1 MWVSTTL
8 CVFTVLLG
16 ETLSFQ
22 LSREE
27 RHKSASLCYH
37 LSYSSVCM
45 QANFTCRPR
54 LHNLPCL
61 LHDVTHVR
69 KCTRPSPALPYC
81 KQREAGRGPGNKATD
96 CYYKIQLQNVSC
108 TSVGFLLPIHS
119 NIRNCTLL
127 LLHDCVD
134 ITYLEASSPQF
145 LILPSNPPYD
155 LPAPL
160 AGLLHSLP
168 PLDHFVLS
176 LQSPPSFLSSF
187 PASLLSFPSSL
198 LNPLPPSPFLPLFS
212 WLPCY

>member
-1 MWVSTTL
+1 
-8 CVFTVLLG
+8 
-16 ETLSFQ
+16 
-22 LSREE
+22 
-27 RHKSASLCYH
+27 
-37 LSYSSVCM
+37 M

-168 PLDHFVLS
+168 PLTLFSPSNLLHPSCLPSLHPSCHFL
-176 LQSPPSFLSSF
+176 LPFLTHYLPLLFSPSS
-187 PASLLSFPSSL
+187 PDSHATILLPPLHLLPLSLLSLFTSSLFFPSS
-198 LNPLPPSPFLPLFS
+198 PPPSLLTG
-212 WLPCY
+212 YQQ